1 MYKPSPIQ
9 NSFYIEIFSSQIK
22 FVYDDETT
30 WCYGWSDGGKEDN
43 RPVILVKGEFLTR
56 VTHETLHNFRY
67 AAAGVEFETNKGRI
81 FSYQPLGMSTNW
93 KSEQTT
99 ICALPGKEIIGLKIK
114 HGVLIGTEQQQNADS
129 FSSSSSHEFN
139 VDSSSPNNNTGKSL
153 YWYCIAVKY
162 AKEDSISHEDV
173 VFDDHFLGQDDS
185 IKFHH
190 FDNWDDANRMWKRI
204 KEECNL
210 KMGRSGVLLDCQK
223 LAKLKQA
230 GSNIEGIK
238 DCLEKAKENGYYAE
252 KKDEEVNLVDT
263 ILTLYK
269 LLSTKED
276 LFMMLWVIF
285 LLSVSFYL
293 DLESQLLTGQ
303 VMGILPTI
311 FLTKDNKRKFFLFF
325 FLTKS
330 AIFLLA

>member
-1 MYKPSPIQ
+1 M
-9 NSFYIEIFSSQIK
+9 
-22 FVYDDETT
+22 
-30 WCYGWSDGGKEDN
+30 
-43 RPVILVKGEFLTR
+43 VKGEFLTR

-129 FSSSSSHEFN
+129 FSSSHEFN

-162 AKEDSISHEDV
+162 AKEDSISHEE
-173 VFDDHFLGQDDS
+173 VFDDHFLGLDDS
-185 IKFHH
+185 IRFHH

-230 GSNIEGIK
+230 GSNIDGIK

-311 FLTKDNKRKFFLFF
+311 FLTKDNKGKFFCF
-325 FLTKS
+325 FLKKKT
-330 AIFLLA
+330 AICLLTYTYFFLKLDFFYIRNLQPN

>member
-1 MYKPSPIQ
+1 M
-9 NSFYIEIFSSQIK
+9 
-22 FVYDDETT
+22 
-30 WCYGWSDGGKEDN
+30 
-43 RPVILVKGEFLTR
+43 VKGEFLTR

-129 FSSSSSHEFN
+129 FSSSHEFY
-139 VDSSSPNNNTGKSL
+139 VDISCPNNNTGKSL

-162 AKEDSISHEDV
+162 AKEDSISHEE

-185 IKFHH
+185 IRFHH

-230 GSNIEGIK
+230 GSNIDGIK

-311 FLTKDNKRKFFLFF
+311 FLTKDNKGKLFCFFLK
-325 FLTKS
+325 KS
-330 AIFLLA
+330 AICLLRYIYFFLKLDFFYIRNLQPNWN